1 VCLPGASATLAAK
14 GNVPAYDDAVA
25 ELLGDRVVV
34 RQTFA
39 LDDGA
44 ARRDRALL
52 VLAQKAPPGGDGI
65 HRPTRGLADV
75 DAELEQFP
83 MDARCT
89 PQRIGVT
96 HAPDQI
102 TSFWTDPV
110 AIPDDVIANANRTG
124 NPCDATQS
132 RLRA

>member
-1 VCLPGASATLAAK
+1 MMVLPGGTGLCWYSRRRLRQE
-14 GNVPAYDDAVA
+14 G
-25 ELLGDRVVV
+25 ERILGRH
-34 RQTFA
+34 
-39 LDDGA
+39 
-44 ARRDRALL
+44 
-52 VLAQKAPPGGDGI
+52 GI